1 MAFSSMTFLCVFL
14 PVVFLLYFLIPST
27 KLKNFFLIVVS
38 LLFYAYG
45 ESVYVFLM
53 IACALWNYGIAGFF
67 PRCKPKAKR
76 LLLALALVLDL
87 GMLGIYKYAG
97 MIVETFDQVTGL
109 AVPVPQIALPIGIS
123 FFTFQAISYVADVY
137 RGKVKAEKNFAK
149 ILLYISF
156 FPQLIAG
163 PIIQYS
169 DIAEE
174 IDHREVTVTKI
185 CEGLRRFIVGL
196 SKKVLI
202 SNTMGAAADY
212 VFGLEASL
220 VSMPAAW
227 LGAIAY
233 MMQIYFD
240 FSGYSDMAIGLGRI
254 FGFHFL
260 ENFRYPYAA
269 SSIQDFWRK
278 WHISLTNWF
287 RDYLYIPLG
296 GNRRGTVR
304 TWLNRLFVFFCTGL
318 WHGANWTFVLWGLFH
333 GAFQSLETFFPK
345 LTKKMGLFRHLYVL
359 LVVCTGFVIFRADTI
374 AQAGWMLG
382 AMFTKFEW
390 STELAAATAVL
401 YNKLFFF
408 MLLVAA
414 VSALPLKEWLHAWA
428 VKKEA
433 EGRSFILWRRLS
445 YAGSI
450 VLLVICMMS
459 LAGGTYNPFIYF
471 RF

>member
-14 PVVFLLYFLIPST
+14 PVVFILYFLIPST
-27 KLKNFFLIVVS
+27 RVKNFFLIIVS

-53 IACALWNYGIAGFF
+53 IACALWNYVIAGFF
-67 PRCKPKAKR
+67 PRCSDR
-76 LLLALALVLDL
+76 TRRFLLALALILDL
-87 GMLGIYKYAG
+87 GMLGVYKYAG
-97 MIVETFDQVTGL
+97 MIVETFDHITGL
-109 AVPVPQIALPIGIS
+109 DVPVPQISLPIGIS

-137 RGKVKAEKNFAK
+137 RGKVKAEKSFAK

-174 IDHREVTVTKI
+174 IDRREVTVEKI
-185 CEGLRRFIVGL
+185 SEGLRRFIVGL

-212 VFGLEASL
+212 VFGLDASL

-233 MMQIYFD
+233 MLQIYFD
-240 FSGYSDMAIGLGRI
+240 FSGYSDMAIGLGKI

-269 SSIQDFWRK
+269 VSIQDFWRK

-296 GNRRGTVR
+296 GNRKGTVR

-345 LTKKMGLFRHLYVL
+345 MTKKMGPFRHLYVL
-359 LVVCTGFVIFRADTI
+359 LVVCTGFVIFRADTV

-382 AMFTKFEW
+382 AMFTRFEW
-390 STELAAATAVL
+390 STELAAATAVIC
-401 YNKLFFF
+401 NKLFWF
-408 MLLVAA
+408 MLVVA
-414 VSALPLKEWLHAWA
+414 VVGALPVKDWLNAWA
-428 VKKEA
+428 AKKEA
-433 EGRSFILWRRLS
+433 EGRSFAVWRGMS
-445 YAGSI
+445 YAGTV
-450 VLLVICMMS
+450 VLLLVCMMS

>member
-1 MAFSSMTFLCVFL
+1 MAFSSMTFLCVFF

-27 KLKNFFLIVVS
+27 KLKNFFLIAVS
-38 LLFYAYG
+38 LVFYAYG

-53 IACALWNYGIAGFF
+53 IACAFWNYGIAFFF
-67 PRCKPKAKR
+67 PRCKPGARR
-76 LLLALALVLDL
+76 LLLALALLLDL

-109 AVPVPQIALPIGIS
+109 HVPVPQIALPIGIS

-169 DIAEE
+169 DVAAQ
-174 IDHREVTVTKI
+174 IDNREVTPAKI

-233 MMQIYFD
+233 MLQIYFD
-240 FSGYSDMAIGLGRI
+240 FSGYSDMAIGLGRM

-269 SSIQDFWRK
+269 VSIQDFWRK
-278 WHISLTNWF
+278 WHISLTSWF

-296 GNRRGTVR
+296 GNRKGTVR

-345 LTKKMGLFRHLYVL
+345 LTKKMGPFRHLYVL
-359 LVVCTGFVIFRADTI
+359 LVVCTGFVIFRAETI

-390 STELAAATAVL
+390 STELAAATAVIC
-401 YNKLFFF
+401 NKLFFF
-408 MLLVAA
+408 TLIVAA
-414 VSALPLKEWLHAWA
+414 VSALPVKERLHAWTA
-428 VKKEA
+428 KREA
-433 EGRSFILWRRLS
+433 EGKNFVLWRRLS
-445 YAGSI
+445 YAGS
-450 VLLVICMMS
+450 VALLLVCMMS

>member
-14 PVVFLLYFLIPST
+14 PVVFILYFVIPST
-27 KLKNFFLIVVS
+27 KLKNFFLIAVS

-53 IACALWNYGIAGFF
+53 IVCALWNYVIAGLFA
-67 PRCKPKAKR
+67 RCSPGSRK
-76 LLLALALVLDL
+76 LLLTLALVLDL
-87 GMLGIYKYAG
+87 GMLGVYKYAG
-97 MIVETFDQVTGL
+97 MLVETFDHVTGL
-109 AVPVPQIALPIGIS
+109 SVPVPKIALPIGIS

-137 RGKVKAEKNFAK
+137 RGKVKAEKSFAK

-169 DIAEE
+169 DIAAE
-174 IDHREVTVTKI
+174 IDNREVTLTKI
-185 CEGLRRFIVGL
+185 GQGLRRFIVGL

-202 SNTMGAAADY
+202 SNTMGTAADY
-212 VFGLEASL
+212 VFGLDAAL

-227 LGAIAY
+227 LGAVAY

-240 FSGYSDMAIGLGRI
+240 FSGYSDMAIGLGKM

-269 SSIQDFWRK
+269 SSIQDFWRR

-296 GNRRGTVR
+296 GNRRGVVR

-345 LTKKMGLFRHLYVL
+345 LTKKMGPFRHLYVL

-374 AQAGWMLG
+374 GQAGWMLG
-382 AMFTKFEW
+382 AMFTRFEW
-390 STELAAATAVL
+390 SAEFAAHTAVIC
-401 YNKLFFF
+401 NKLFLFT
-408 MLLVAA
+408 LLTAA
-414 VSALPLKEWLHAWA
+414 VCALPVREYLIAFA
-428 VKKEA
+428 DKKKA
-433 EGRSFILWRRLS
+433 EGKSLAVWNGLS
-445 YAGSI
+445 YAGSV
-450 VLLVICMMS
+450 VLLLVCMMS